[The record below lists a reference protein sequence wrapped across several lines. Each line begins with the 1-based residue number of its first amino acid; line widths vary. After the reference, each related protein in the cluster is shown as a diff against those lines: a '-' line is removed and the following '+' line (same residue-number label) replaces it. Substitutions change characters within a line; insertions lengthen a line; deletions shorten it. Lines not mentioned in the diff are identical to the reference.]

1 MEQHATNA
9 ENEVTGGVDLPPY
22 AGSAD
27 RGVAESVSTQD
38 PAVGDVVAVVRSN
51 HETLQRLL
59 DEVDG
64 LLHGAGGGPD
74 PDAPDP
80 LAHDA
85 ASSAAVVGG
94 WRGRWPGVVRALLE
108 QLDAESRVAWPAIDD
123 LPGGA
128 TDTAPV
134 VAVLERT
141 GALGADLR
149 DVDGLDLRDVDAGR
163 VATLVVRAKDELH
176 RLDEVVLPRLET
188 LPADRRAALGEDLRQ
203 VLG

>member
-1 MEQHATNA
+1 MEQEAPGP
-9 ENEVTGGVDLPPY
+9 ENQVREQVDLPPY
-22 AGSAD
+22 GGSAD
-27 RGVAESVSTQD
+27 HGIAGSVPPQD
-38 PAVGDVVAVVRSN
+38 PAAGDVVDVVRSS

-64 LLHGAGGGPD
+64 LLHRSGGGPD

-108 QLDAESRVAWPAIDD
+108 QLDAEGRVAWPAVESGAAQTLDRSRSLSAD
-123 LPGGA
+123 LREVDGI
-128 TDTAPV
+128 
-134 VAVLERT
+134 
-141 GALGADLR
+141 DLR
-149 DVDGLDLRDVDAGR
+149 DVDPGQ
-163 VATLVVRAKDELH
+163 VATLVTRSRDEL
-176 RLDEVVLPRLET
+176 RALDEALLPRLEA